1 MLETLTPDHV
11 PADRRQGPYDRRDPV
26 LPHEA
31 LDSLVR
37 LIEYELPE
45 MRGSILLLDSDGL
58 TLRHGAAPNLPP
70 EYCRA
75 IDGSA
80 IGPTAGSCGTAAYH
94 RRQVIVTDIATDPLW
109 QDYRDWALPFGLR
122 ACWSTP
128 IVDDAGSVLGTFA
141 MYYGEPREPD
151 AHELGLTRTAA
162 MLACNIIVRART
174 EAALRESEAKMRAA
188 RAEAERAN
196 RAKAAFLAMMSHE
209 LRTPLNAIGGY
220 AALMLDGIPTP
231 ASDAQRDYLRRI
243 VKAQEHLLG
252 LIEAVLTHARLE
264 AGRMTYRIENVP
276 MRGLIEEVESL
287 SRPQMA
293 EKGISCDSGG
303 CDGALVL
310 HGDRQKCAQIL
321 LNLLSNAVKF
331 TPANGRITLRTDV
344 PAPGRALIG
353 VRDTGI
359 GMTAEQ
365 LATVFEAYVQFDN
378 PLARPEKGTGLG
390 LAISRELASGM
401 GGDLTVVSE
410 PGAGTEFRVTLP
422 LGPGAEASAPL
433 DETAASTHS
442 ATGR

>member
-1 MLETLTPDHV
+1 MPETLAHARV
-11 PADRRQGPYDRRDPV
+11 PVEPGPYDRGDPV

-37 LIEYELPE
+37 LIEYELPD
-45 MRGSILLLDSDGL
+45 MQGSILLLDADGV
-58 TLRHGAAPNLPP
+58 TMRHGAAPSLPP

-75 IDGSA
+75 IDGAA
-80 IGPTAGSCGTAAYH
+80 IGPAAGSCGTAAYLGE
-94 RRQVIVTDIATDPLW
+94 QVIVTDIATDPLW
-109 QDYRDWALPFGLR
+109 KDYRDLALPFGLR

-128 IVDDAGSVLGTFA
+128 IVDDAGVVLGTFA

-188 RAEAERAN
+188 RSEAERAN

-220 AALMLDGIPTP
+220 ASLMLDGIPTP
-231 ASDAQRDYLRRI
+231 ASDGQQEFLRRI
-243 VKAQEHLLG
+243 VRGQEHLLG
-252 LIEAVLTHARLE
+252 LVDAVLTHAKLE

-276 MRGLIEEVESL
+276 MCELIEEVEAL
-287 SRPQMA
+287 SRPQMV
-293 EKGISCDSGG
+293 EKGITYDSSR

-310 HGDRQKCAQIL
+310 RGDRQKCAQIL

-331 TPANGRITLRTDV
+331 TPAGGRITLRTDV
-344 PAPGRALIG
+344 AAPGMALIG

-359 GMTAEQ
+359 GMTPEQ
-365 LATVFEAYVQFDN
+365 VATVFEAYVQFDN
-378 PLARPEKGTGLG
+378 PQARPEKGTGLG
-390 LAISRELASGM
+390 MAISRELSRGM

-410 PGAGTEFRVTLP
+410 PGVGTEFLLTLP
-422 LGPGAEASAPL
+422 LSSEV
-433 DETAASTHS
+433 
-442 ATGR
+442 